1 MPRKLNFVEKSSR
14 PDIASPV
21 HQCARFSADPREPH
35 TDAVRIICRYLAGT
49 KDRGIIMVDADFC
62 GLWDKD
68 TAIHDPSTAKSR
80 SGFIIKYAGC
90 PIIWALRLQTETALS
105 TTEAE
110 YIALS
115 TALREA
121 IPLMEMLKEIHKVRN
136 LPVSTKPKVMCKVF
150 EDNSGAL
157 EIARLPKMRPRTK
170 HINVKYHHFRE
181 YVERKEIEIYAITT
195 DKQQA
200 DLLTKNLPGPLFAQL
215 REAIMGW

>member
-1 MPRKLNFVEKSSR
+1 MVQFR
-14 PDIASPV
+14 P
-21 HQCARFSADPREPH
+21 Q
-35 TDAVRIICRYLAGT
+35 
-49 KDRGIIMVDADFC
+49 
-62 GLWDKD
+62 W
-68 TAIHDPSTAKSR
+68 
-80 SGFIIKYAGC
+80 
-90 PIIWALRLQTETALS
+90 
-105 TTEAE
+105 TEAE
-110 YIALS
+110 YITLS

-121 IPLMEMLKEIHKVRN
+121 IPLMEMLKEIHKVHN
-136 LPVSTKPKVMCKVF
+136 LPVSTKPKAMCKVF

>member
-1 MPRKLNFVEKSSR
+1 M
-14 PDIASPV
+14 
-21 HQCARFSADPREPH
+21 DPNDQEFE
-35 TDAVRIICRYLAGT
+35 VF
-49 KDRGIIMVDADFC
+49 VDADFC

-80 SGFIIKYAGC
+80 TGFIIKYAGC
-90 PIIWALRLQTETALS
+90 PIIWASRLQTETALS

-121 IPLMEMLKEIHKVRN
+121 IPLMEMLKEIHKVHN

-157 EIARLPKMRPRTK
+157 KIARYQKC
-170 HINVKYHHFRE
+170 V
-181 YVERKEIEIYAITT
+181 
-195 DKQQA
+195 Q
-200 DLLTKNLPGPLFAQL
+200 GPN
-215 REAIMGW
+215 I